1 MPKPTVAVRML
12 ASLSSAGVRCEGMNP
27 DGSMARGA
35 DVERFAREHDL
46 VLISIA
52 ELVEWR
58 REHERASTQDKP
70 AAA

>member
-1 MPKPTVAVRML
+1 MPKPTVAVRIL
-12 ASLSSAGVRCEGMNP
+12 ARLKPAGVLCELMNP
-27 DGSMARGA
+27 HGSMARGA

-52 ELVEWR
+52 ERVEWR